1 MDNRQ
6 RLIDCALYL
15 FSQRG
20 YDAVAVREIVEA
32 AGVTKP
38 TLYHY
43 FNSKRGLLEAVLK
56 REMTHLIEA
65 VLPSAVY
72 QGDLVMTLENITR
85 VYFQTAQRFTAFY
98 RMQLAMYFSPP
109 ESEANQAIRP
119 YARLQH
125 QILEDTFIKAV
136 TDHGNL
142 RSRHQHYAA
151 IFLGEINAMI
161 GLYLNDGLDLSDEL
175 IYQSVHQFMYGIFS

>member
-56 REMTHLIEA
+56 REMTHLIEN
-65 VLPSAVY
+65 Y
-72 QGDLVMTLENITR
+72 GENKRMIPISFSSSIIT
-85 VYFQTAQRFTAFY
+85 
-98 RMQLAMYFSPP
+98 S
-109 ESEANQAIRP
+109 
-119 YARLQH
+119 H
-125 QILEDTFIKAV
+125 
-136 TDHGNL
+136 
-142 RSRHQHYAA
+142 
-151 IFLGEINAMI
+151 
-161 GLYLNDGLDLSDEL
+161 
-175 IYQSVHQFMYGIFS
+175 